1 MQRVVH
7 LFIGFLLTGLFAG
20 CATQQS
26 APFPPLAEN
35 KSIKQ
40 PPPQNPAFKNQPL
53 KFPSTPQLANTP
65 QSPSPVQEAPA
76 KTLPIEI
83 SPEVAQANMAS
94 GFKNSIKFWMPSKV
108 VDKDGWAQDIYQAF
122 ASQKITPNKENVC
135 AAIAVIDQ
143 ESSFQ
148 ADPKVP
154 GLPQI
159 VNKELET
166 RRAKYHVPEWVLEKA
181 LKTTSPNG
189 KTYAQRIKGLQTE
202 NDINHL
208 FDDMASELPLG
219 KQLLE
224 GHNPIRTGGPMQV
237 SLKFAEE
244 TIKERSYPYTIKHS
258 LRDELFSRRG
268 GVYFGVAHLLNYPAN
283 YDQMK
288 YRFADFNS
296 GRYASR
302 NAAFQRLVAKLSHQP
317 LDFDGDLLAYN
328 NGKANV
334 SDVEEALVKMSNA
347 LQMPHPEIKR
357 DLMLE
362 KTKEFEETIL
372 YQHVNRLA
380 KSKGLNTPY
389 AALPSI
395 NLHSPKIKR
404 KLTTAWFAERVGEH
418 YQSCLAM

>member
-1 MQRVVH
+1 MRLVVH
-7 LFIGFLLTGLFAG
+7 LFIGFLVAGIFGG
-20 CATQQS
+20 CATQQPT
-26 APFPPLAEN
+26 PFPPLAEN
-35 KSIKQ
+35 KSIK
-40 PPPQNPAFKNQPL
+40 PPAPQNPAYKNQPL
-53 KFPSTPQLANTP
+53 KFPSIPQLPNTP
-65 QSPSPVQEAPA
+65 QSPSEAQEAPA
-76 KTLPIEI
+76 KTLPVEI
-83 SPEVAQANMAS
+83 SPEVAQANMAA
-94 GFKNSIKFWMPSKV
+94 GLKRSIKSWLPSKAA
-108 VDKDGWAQDIYQAF
+108 DKDGWAQDIYQAF
-122 ASQKITPNKENVC
+122 TSQKIAPNKENVC

-159 VNKELET
+159 VKKELET

-189 KTYAQRIKGLQTE
+189 KTYAQRIKALQTE

-224 GHNPIRTGGPMQV
+224 GHNPIHTGGPMQV

-244 TIKERSYPYTIKHS
+244 TVKERPYPYIIKNS

-268 GVYFGVAHLLNYPAN
+268 GVYFGVAHLLNYSAN

-302 NAAFQRLVAKLSHQP
+302 NAAFQHVVSKLTHQRLDL
-317 LDFDGDLLAYN
+317 DGDLLSYKD
-328 NGKANV
+328 GKSAV
-334 SDVEEALVKMSNA
+334 GDVEQALLKINGA
-347 LQMPHPEIKR
+347 LQMTNSEINR
-357 DLMLE
+357 DLKQE
-362 KTKEFEETIL
+362 KVKDFEDTAL
-372 YQHVNRLA
+372 YKSVYRLA
-380 KSKGLNTPY
+380 KIKNINTPY
-389 AALPSI
+389 ATLPSI
-395 NLHSPKIKR
+395 KLHSPKITR

-418 YQSCLAM
+418 YQSCLGM